1 MKISYIRFSKKKPER
16 MLMKHLRDD
25 NQNKWKH
32 EKRFHEN
39 FKENNFDNN
48 RNNFNKINYKTI
60 RDNKRENEKNF
71 SNSINYRIK
80 NINES
85 LKSLFQNNR
94 KNKNQT
100 YRVSFGVNKN
110 RVALVAVSLM
120 LVTASYMNYLNRT
133 KLKIAELGDATFVS
147 ANAIIGDKETQNEV
161 KENKVENNT
170 QDNKKENSTENIVET
185 ASTTSEATNN
195 KENKVNAE
203 ENKTQ
208 VASSN
213 ENNSNS
219 QENIV
224 TKEVSSEAEIES
236 KNYFTKLRLDREK
249 TYSQMIDNY
258 NQILEKNNVSDE
270 QKNVAVDG
278 IKQIND
284 TINSITTI
292 ENLLRGKGFADV
304 VVLVNDNNTNV
315 IVKSNEE
322 LKPEQIAQIE
332 DIVSRELNLEIEK
345 IHIINRH

>member
-1 MKISYIRFSKKKPER
+1 MKISYIRFSKKKPEK
-16 MLMKHLRDD
+16 MLMKHLRDE
-25 NQNKWKH
+25 NQNKLKH
-32 EKRFHEN
+32 EKSYKDN
-39 FKENNFDNN
+39 FANFYGKKSNLNKAEDKKIAKHS
-48 RNNFNKINYKTI
+48 KINN
-60 RDNKRENEKNF
+60 NK
-71 SNSINYRIK
+71 STQI
-80 NINES
+80 ES
-85 LKSLFQNNR
+85 LKANLKKLWQDNLLKNR
-94 KNKNQT
+94 NQT
-100 YRVSFGVNKN
+100 YRVRFNVNKN